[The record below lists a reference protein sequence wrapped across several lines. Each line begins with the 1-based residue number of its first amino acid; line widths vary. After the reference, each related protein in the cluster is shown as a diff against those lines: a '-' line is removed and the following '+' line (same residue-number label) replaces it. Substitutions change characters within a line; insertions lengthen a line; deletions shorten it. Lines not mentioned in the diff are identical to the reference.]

1 MTALDTSPSTNGSS
15 DQAVPARRRWTGGRW
30 IGERWIE
37 DWDPE
42 DHTFWDTTG
51 RRIARKNL
59 MLSMFAE
66 HLGFGVWVV
75 WTIVVLN
82 LADVGIKLS
91 ISDLFVLT
99 LLPNLIGSCMRIPYT
114 FAVPRFG
121 GRAWTTIS
129 VALLALPALLLAV
142 VVPSHWLASQPN
154 HTQMW
159 VLALCAASSGVGGGN
174 FASSMANISFFYPE
188 RRKGLA
194 LGLNAAGGNLGV
206 AVTQLAIPLVLIIG
220 VPAAEVKL
228 AKHPVHLAYA
238 GLVWL
243 PFIAVAAVLAWTR
256 MDSLAQA
263 RSDTTAYAA
272 AFKNQHTWLL
282 SLLYIGTFG
291 SFIGYSF
298 ALPLVIKTTFPAF
311 LSHHPF
317 IGTYLG
323 GLGFLGALLGSLS
336 RPLGGWLS
344 DRLSAPRVTLVV
356 FAVMAGFTGLA
367 IAGVERHSFAVFMVS
382 FVAIFVLSGIG
393 NGSTYKMIPSALA
406 RAGTAWPAVTPWTKR
421 VIAAALGIAGAIG
434 ALGGVLVQVVIRNAS
449 LHVSAL
455 ESAAKTTAMKAA
467 IAGSH
472 TAWVAPALWAFLACY
487 AAFGALTYLVYVRAW
502 SRQRIGA
509 TAVASL

>member
-1 MTALDTSPSTNGSS
+1 MTALDTSRPTDAAKLPG
-15 DQAVPARRRWTGGRW
+15 RRRRRGW
-30 IGERWIE
+30 ID

-42 DHTFWDTTG
+42 DPAFWETRG
-51 RRIARKNL
+51 SRIARRNL
-59 MLSMFAE
+59 ILSMFSE

-82 LADVGIKLS
+82 LGNAGIKLS
-91 ISDLFVLT
+91 ISELFTLT

-114 FAVPRFG
+114 FAVPKFG

-129 VALLALPALLLAV
+129 VSMLALPVLLLAI
-142 VVPSHWLASQPN
+142 VVPSHWLASQP
-154 HTQMW
+154 HQTQMW

-206 AVTQLAIPLVLIIG
+206 AVTQLVIPLVVIIG
-220 VPAAEVKL
+220 VPAATVKL
-228 AKHPVHLAYA
+228 TRHPVHLAYA
-238 GLVWL
+238 GFVWL
-243 PFIAVAAVLAWTR
+243 PFIAVAAILAWTR
-256 MDSLAQA
+256 MDSLTQA
-263 RSDTTAYAA
+263 RSDGTAYAA

-282 SLLYIGTFG
+282 SFLYIGTFG

-298 ALPLVIKTTFPAF
+298 ALPLVIKTTFPTF

-317 IGTYLG
+317 IGTYLA

-344 DRLSAPRVTLVV
+344 DRASAPRVTLGV
-356 FAVMAGFTGLA
+356 FAAMAGFTGLA
-367 IAGVERHSFAVFMVS
+367 IAGVEQHSFAVFMTS

-393 NGSTYKMIPSALA
+393 NGSTYKMIPSVLA
-406 RAGTAWPAVTPWTKR
+406 RAGADEPAVNPWIKR
-421 VIAAALGIAGAIG
+421 VTAAALGIAGAVG

-449 LHVSAL
+449 LHVSTL
-455 ESAAKTTAMKAA
+455 ESAAKTPAMKAA
-467 IAGSH
+467 IAAAH
-472 TAWVAPALWAFLACY
+472 TAWVAPALWVFLAFY
-487 AAFGALTYLVYVRAW
+487 AVFGALTYVVYVRVW
-502 SRQRIGA
+502 SRSRAG
-509 TAVASL
+509 TPAVAPL